1 MHNNKREWCVEK
13 ENDDVHYTL
22 CTRNLKTKHVKNYR
36 MQTTEKK
43 NKPNEH
49 KNLVQLRSAFGL
61 LLCKLGQ
68 AL

>member
-22 CTRNLKTKHVKNYR
+22 CTRNLKTSQMN
-36 MQTTEKK
+36 T
-43 NKPNEH
+43 N
-49 KNLVQLRSAFGL
+49 NLVQLHSAFGL